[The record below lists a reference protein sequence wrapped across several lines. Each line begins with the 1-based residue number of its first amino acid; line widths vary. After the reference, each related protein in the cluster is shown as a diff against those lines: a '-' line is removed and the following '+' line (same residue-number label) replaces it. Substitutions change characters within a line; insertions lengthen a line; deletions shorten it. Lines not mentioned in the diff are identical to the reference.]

1 MNLKL
6 FVESLTSTEKRE
18 LLDILTEKPATRV
31 SVREWV
37 TKNEDLSVRA
47 KNSLIY
53 SDIANY
59 FIDEVTSTDLMK
71 VRNLG
76 KVTLQEILES
86 YPIIRK

>member
-18 LLDILTEKPATRV
+18 LFDILSEKPVDRMT
-31 SVREWV
+31 VREWV
-37 TKNEDLSVRA
+37 IKNENLSVRA
-47 KNSLIY
+47 KNSLMY
-53 SDIANY
+53 SDIADVY
-59 FIDEVTSTDLMK
+59 LDEVTSMDLMK